1 MKQYCRYCS
10 NMVCGDVNYCE
21 KYQKCLSNENIKR
34 VNKCKDFVFNE
45 IDAITFNKYKPRVNN
60 KDYNQISLEV
70 DLK

>member
-21 KYQKCLSNENIKR
+21 KNRKCLSDEAIKR

-70 DLK
+70 D